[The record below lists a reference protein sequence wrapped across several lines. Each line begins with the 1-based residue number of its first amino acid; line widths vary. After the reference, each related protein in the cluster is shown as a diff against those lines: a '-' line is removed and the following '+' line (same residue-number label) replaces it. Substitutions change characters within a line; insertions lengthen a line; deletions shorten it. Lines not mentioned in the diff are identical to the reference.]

1 MSDTASVK
9 HARTHIFI
17 VDGTLSRLDDGHET
31 NAGLLYKLLAGMG
44 PRPGQTVAYDSGV
57 QSSGLRKWVNVAAG
71 VGINLSII
79 RGYAKLACRY
89 RPGDRIMLFGYSR
102 GAYAVRSL
110 AGFIGRVGLLRREH
124 ATERMIQQAFRYY
137 ETARLSAHG
146 RLFRRR
152 FCHQYVPIE
161 VLGVWDT
168 VAALGLPYPLLTRLA
183 PMATEF
189 HDAGLGA
196 NVRNAFQALA
206 LDEDREAYAPMAWRV
221 SPDWRGHVEQMWF
234 AGAHSDVGGHVWD
247 RPEARPLSNIPLRW
261 MVERA
266 AHCGL
271 RLPQDWQAQFPTDP
285 AAPARGNRAGHGRL
299 FRTRSPRRYGCC
311 SSEDIHPSVMHR
323 MRLVPG
329 YVPLAEPHPG
339 DVLDEDEVAVFG

>member
-9 HARTHIFI
+9 HARTHVFI
-17 VDGTLSRLDDGHET
+17 VDGTLSRLDAGHES
-31 NAGLLYKLLAGMG
+31 NAGLLYKLLDGM
-44 PRPGQTVAYDSGV
+44 RPQFDQTVAYDPGV
-57 QSSGLRKWVNVAAG
+57 QSTGLRKWLNIAAG
-71 VGINLSII
+71 VGINVSII
-79 RGYAKLACRY
+79 EGYAKLASRY

-124 ATERMIQQAFRYY
+124 ATERMVQQAFRYY

-168 VAALGLPYPLLTRLA
+168 VCALGLPYPFLTRLA

-189 HDAGLGA
+189 HDAGLAA

-206 LDEDREAYAPMAWRV
+206 LDEDREAYAPMPWRV
-221 SPDWRGHVEQMWF
+221 APDWPGHVEQMWF
-234 AGAHSDVGGHVWD
+234 AGAHGDVGGHVSD
-247 RPEARPLSNIPLRW
+247 LPAARGLSNIPLRW
-261 MVERA
+261 MLERA
-266 AHCGL
+266 AQCGL
-271 RLPQDWQAQFPTDP
+271 KLPHDWQAQFPTDP
-285 AAPARGNRAGHGRL
+285 AAPARGNRTGHGRL
-299 FRTRSPRRYGCC
+299 FRARGPRRYGRC
-311 SSEDIHPSVMHR
+311 SSEHIHPSVMHR
-323 MRLVPG
+323 MRLLPG

-339 DVLDEDEVAVFG
+339 EALDEDEVAVFG